1 MYTQEVK
8 NVVLFLVLLAPAIQ
22 AQQPSSCS
30 RPLKLVDV
38 SHPKTVVGTGTPA
51 SCTEQAFQSAV
62 ALGGIITFNC
72 GSHPVVIPITSQEE
86 LRNDMDTVID
96 GGHKITLQGNGSTR
110 LFIAESGTAP
120 WYGGTPP
127 YYQSTHTAITFQR
140 ITLANGRSSGTPLPS
155 LPPGAPPTCS
165 QGTEIDGGGGVL
177 YVRDIVVHIIN
188 STVIGNHAAPLGP
201 DVAGGGIYALGSVD
215 VTVQGTLFQNN
226 DGANGGA
233 IGMLES
239 NFAVV
244 NSVFKSNQ
252 AIGHDGN
259 HNIPSSGC
267 PLHDNQYQ
275 VGDGGNGGAVYLDG
289 QDTVGPLSC
298 GNLFTQNNAGV
309 NAIGGAI
316 FGAGDPG
323 IQNLTIAQSEF
334 DGNTSAN
341 GGAVYAYQND
351 LAIRRS
357 TFSQNTAGHGG
368 AIQGDF
374 TQLTAVNNTFAGNSA
389 SVGVGVLALF
399 HSSGV
404 LTNNTFAGNQAPHYP
419 VLFDGSASSPP
430 PTLTITNNLFVSNVA
445 TVGKL
450 ACFTSFPGG
459 GNFLWPPS
467 ALSPAPEG
475 ACAASEVTADPLLG
489 TLGYNGGFTQTI
501 PIPASS
507 PADKSG
513 TGCPAVDQRGIARP
527 TPCSS
532 GSYQP

>member
-1 MYTQEVK
+1 M
-8 NVVLFLVLLAPAIQ
+8 
-22 AQQPSSCS
+22 
-30 RPLKLVDV
+30 
-38 SHPKTVVGTGTPA
+38 
-51 SCTEQAFQSAV
+51 
-62 ALGGIITFNC
+62 
-72 GSHPVVIPITSQEE
+72 
-86 LRNDMDTVID
+86 
-96 GGHKITLQGNGSTR
+96 
-110 LFIAESGTAP
+110 
-120 WYGGTPP
+120 
-127 YYQSTHTAITFQR
+127 
-140 ITLANGRSSGTPLPS
+140 
-155 LPPGAPPTCS
+155 
-165 QGTEIDGGGGVL
+165 
-177 YVRDIVVHIIN
+177 RDIVVHIIN

-215 VTVQGTLFQNN
+215 VTVQGTLFKNN

-239 NFAVV
+239 NFTVV
-244 NSVFKSNQ
+244 NSVFQANQ
-252 AIGHDGN
+252 ALGHDGN

-267 PLHDNQYQ
+267 PLHDKQYQ

-289 QDTVGPLSC
+289 QDTVGPSSC
-298 GNLFTQNNAGV
+298 GNLFTQNNAGI

-334 DGNTSAN
+334 DGNTSTN

-351 LAIRRS
+351 LVIRRS
-357 TFSQNTAGHGG
+357 TFSQNSAGHGG
-368 AIQGDF
+368 AIQGDY

-389 SVGVGVLALF
+389 SAGVGALALF
-399 HSSGV
+399 NSSGV

-419 VLFDGSASSPP
+419 VLFDGSASSPS

-459 GNFLWPPS
+459 GNFVWPS
-467 ALSPAPEG
+467 SLLSPAPEG

-501 PIPASS
+501 PIPTNS

-513 TGCPAVDQRGIARP
+513 TACPTVDQRGIARP